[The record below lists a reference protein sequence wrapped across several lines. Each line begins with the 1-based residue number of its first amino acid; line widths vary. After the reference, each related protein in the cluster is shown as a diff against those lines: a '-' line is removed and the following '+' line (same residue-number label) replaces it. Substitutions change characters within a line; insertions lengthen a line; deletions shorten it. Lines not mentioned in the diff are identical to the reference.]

1 MVPRDDI
8 MSTNFYANKTT
19 DLPRFLYRKLAARLA
34 ESASAEERLAVV
46 RDFCEFVSAMQPAG
60 DYMKMKWCLPDG
72 GAAIGAEERGL
83 VEETLR
89 QKRRR
94 RNDRLVEVY
103 PHCGDEFST
112 STTFLD
118 AAFGSAR
125 HQLIG
130 RATKVFTIGSC
141 FANNIARY
149 LQAKGYDVVPY
160 AQAEDLNS
168 PFSNAKMLAICAAD
182 PALRREYVD
191 HWVNAL
197 YTEEAGLDYA
207 AIVEGELAKLDSLAR
222 ALRDSEFLI
231 VTCGNVLDYFLN
243 AEEGGVPGPR
253 VAPKFL
259 SIANNEDIN
268 ARGQLTARLKQ
279 LGAEFRLGSHAEV
292 GAALDALYQA
302 IRSINPHANLLLT
315 LSPIPIDSALGIQ
328 HPGKLGAVEI
338 DCISKSLLR
347 VALDELLDAQR
358 GDSRLYYF
366 PSFEIVRWIA
376 PGIDGAVFGKEDAA
390 SRHVSQNILAGV
402 YDYFLQKFG
411 KDENPAAAS

>member
-1 MVPRDDI
+1 
-8 MSTNFYANKTT
+8 MSTNFYAKKSP
-19 DLPRFLYRKLAARLA
+19 DLPRFLYRKLAARLGA
-34 ESASAEERLAVV
+34 SASAEERLSVV
-46 RDFCEFVSAMQPAG
+46 RDFCEFVGALQPAG
-60 DYMKMKWCLPDG
+60 DYLKMKWCLPEQGDALG
-72 GAAIGAEERGL
+72 TEERAL
-83 VEETLR
+83 LEATLQ

-94 RNDRLVEVY
+94 RNDRLLEVY

-112 STTFLD
+112 ATAFLD

-125 HQLIG
+125 LQLIG
-130 RATKVFTIGSC
+130 RATRVFTIGSC

-197 YTEEAGLDYA
+197 YTQEANLDYA
-207 AIVEGELAKLDSLAR
+207 AIVEAELAKLEALTR
-222 ALRDSEFLI
+222 AMRDSEFLI
-231 VTCGNVLDYFLN
+231 VTCGNVLDYFLQ
-243 AEEGGVPGPR
+243 ADRDVDTPGPR

-268 ARGQLTARLKQ
+268 VRGQLTARLKQ

-292 GAALDALYQA
+292 GAALTSLYQA
-302 IRSINPHANLLLT
+302 IRSINPDANLLLT

-328 HPGKLGAVEI
+328 HPGNPGAVEI

-347 VALDELLDAQR
+347 VALDELLAAQR
-358 GDSRLYYF
+358 GDTRLYYF

-411 KDENPAAAS
+411 KEQDQAAAA